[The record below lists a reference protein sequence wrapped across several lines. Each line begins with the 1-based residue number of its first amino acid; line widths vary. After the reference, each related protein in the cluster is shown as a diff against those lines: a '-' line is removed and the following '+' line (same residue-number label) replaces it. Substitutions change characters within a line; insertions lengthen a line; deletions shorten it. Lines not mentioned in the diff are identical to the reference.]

1 MIPRR
6 KVSTW
11 RLQHNNSWS
20 NKKSWLPAVTTTTT
34 LVGHANNHNTNDF
47 SFVWPKTTT
56 IRCYHQSS
64 RNEKE
69 QTEKPDQDQDDN
81 ITKKNISAATATT
94 DANNA
99 RFWGHWMQQLKSPP
113 NIITTARVLSTPVL
127 AYWIISG
134 QHEYALVGCVV
145 AAASDYVDG
154 YLAKNYN
161 MATVMGGYLD
171 PFADKVFINVL
182 ACSLCYTEI
191 LPLPLVGLWL
201 ARDVLLFFGAA
212 AYVRSHSRDATH
224 AFDPLATPLK
234 VNSSMLSKTNT
245 LLQFV
250 TLGVGIV
257 YPLYTVPPEFVL
269 TGLWYVLYCCSNDG
283 GNLQMFYYSTCTWMF
298 LYDSHICVCYFFVK
312 AI

>member
-1 MIPRR
+1 
-6 KVSTW
+6 
-11 RLQHNNSWS
+11 
-20 NKKSWLPAVTTTTT
+20 
-34 LVGHANNHNTNDF
+34 
-47 SFVWPKTTT
+47 
-56 IRCYHQSS
+56 
-64 RNEKE
+64 
-69 QTEKPDQDQDDN
+69 
-81 ITKKNISAATATT
+81 
-94 DANNA
+94 
-99 RFWGHWMQQLKSPP
+99 
-113 NIITTARVLSTPVL
+113 
-127 AYWIISG
+127 
-134 QHEYALVGCVV
+134 LVGCVV